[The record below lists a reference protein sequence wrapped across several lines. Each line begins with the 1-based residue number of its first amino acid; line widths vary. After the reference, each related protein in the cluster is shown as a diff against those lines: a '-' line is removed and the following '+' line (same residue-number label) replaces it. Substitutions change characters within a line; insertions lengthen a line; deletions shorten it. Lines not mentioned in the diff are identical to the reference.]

1 MTDDKSDLYSMSV
14 GYKPD
19 PPPPAPSVPLVA
31 PKGYEPLPRNED
43 YRWPMP
49 AKRCAAPPVETDDR
63 RAQLND
69 TLRDLTGR
77 SALDLLEEWIKSQRD
92 MPPATLEAFA
102 MRISRHADEIER
114 AERKIT
120 QMGRESR

>member
-1 MTDDKSDLYSMSV
+1 MSNKTKSDLY
-14 GYKPD
+14 
-19 PPPPAPSVPLVA
+19 PLTV
-31 PKGYEPLPRNED
+31 GYEPLPRNED

-49 AKRCAAPPVETDDR
+49 EKRCAVLPIESDDIQ
-63 RAQLND
+63 AALAD

-120 QMGRESR
+120 QMGREAR